1 MLQLITD
8 GSSVQEIVSQSQAA
22 IRGGCRWIQVRM
34 KEASDEEVSAVVKA
48 IRPLCATTQ
57 TTLLLDDRVQLAKA
71 LLVDG
76 VHLGKLDMSPL
87 EARRILGEKAIIGG
101 TANTLDD
108 VVRLSGLPVN
118 YLGIGPFR
126 FTSTKKRLAPVL
138 GLAGYQS
145 IVEGMSAKGI
155 TLPVV
160 AIGGITLADVPDIL
174 ATGVNGVAISGAIVH
189 SDSPEESTRQFL
201 QTLRQTKEHL

>member
-8 GSSVQEIVSQSQAA
+8 GRSVEEIVSQSEAA
-22 IRGGCRWIQVRM
+22 VRGGCRWIQVRM
-34 KEASDEEVSAVVKA
+34 KEATDEEVCAVVEA
-48 IRPLCATTQ
+48 IRPLCTATR
-57 TTLLLDDRVQLAKA
+57 TTLLIDDRVQLAKT
-71 LLVDG
+71 LEVDG

-108 VVRLSGLPVN
+108 VVRLSNLPVN

-126 FTSTKKRLAPVL
+126 FTSTKKRLAPTL

-145 IVEGMSAKGI
+145 IMEGMSAKGI

-160 AIGGITLADVPDIL
+160 AIGGITLTDVPDIL

-189 SDSPEESTRQFL
+189 SASPEEATRQFL
-201 QTLRQTKEHL
+201 QILRQTKEHL

>member
-1 MLQLITD
+1 
-8 GSSVQEIVSQSQAA
+8 
-22 IRGGCRWIQVRM
+22 
-34 KEASDEEVSAVVKA
+34 
-48 IRPLCATTQ
+48 
-57 TTLLLDDRVQLAKA
+57 LLLDDRVQLAKA
-71 LLVDG
+71 LQVDG

-87 EARRILGEKAIIGG
+87 EARRILGEKALIGG

-108 VVRLSGLPVN
+108 VVRLSALPVN

-126 FTSTKKRLAPVL
+126 FTSTKKRLAPTL

-145 IVEGMSAKGI
+145 ILEGMSAKGI
-155 TLPVV
+155 ALPVV

-189 SDSPEESTRQFL
+189 SASPERATRQFL
-201 QTLRQTKEHL
+201 QALKQTKVHV

>member
-57 TTLLLDDRVQLAKA
+57 TTLLLDDRVQLAKT

-138 GLAGYQS
+138 GLVGYQS
-145 IVEGMSAKGI
+145 
-155 TLPVV
+155 
-160 AIGGITLADVPDIL
+160 D
-174 ATGVNGVAISGAIVH
+174 
-189 SDSPEESTRQFL
+189 
-201 QTLRQTKEHL
+201 

>member
-8 GSSVQEIVSQSQAA
+8 GGPVEEIVGQSKAA
-22 IRGGCRWIQVRM
+22 VRGGCRWIQVRM
-34 KEASDEEVSAVVKA
+34 KEAPDEDVCAVVEA
-48 IRPLCATTQ
+48 IRPLCAATQ
-57 TTLLLDDRVQLAKA
+57 TTLLLDDRVELAKA
-71 LLVDG
+71 LQVDG

-87 EARRILGEKAIIGG
+87 EARRILGEKALIGG

-108 VVRLSGLPVN
+108 VVRLSALPVN

-126 FTSTKKRLAPVL
+126 FTSTKKRLAPTL

-145 IVEGMSAKGI
+145 ILEGMSAKGI
-155 TLPVV
+155 ALPVV

-189 SDSPEESTRQFL
+189 SASPERATRQFL
-201 QTLRQTKEHL
+201 QALKQTKVHV